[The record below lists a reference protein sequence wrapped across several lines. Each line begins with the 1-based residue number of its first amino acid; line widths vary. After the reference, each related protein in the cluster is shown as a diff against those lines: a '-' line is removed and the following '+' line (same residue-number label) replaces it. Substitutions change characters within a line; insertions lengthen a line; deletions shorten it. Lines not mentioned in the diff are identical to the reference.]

1 MVRPP
6 LLLGC
11 SRLYPELMGTA
22 TREAPG
28 WSSLRV
34 GGWALADR
42 PSALVLLG
50 TSLGSWSSACASWA
64 TSGASF
70 APRAAPGCGTP
81 PGRAATEKLC
91 CAGLAGDLVPG
102 PCGPAVQARR
112 LRVLGQADSHE
123 VPACVSQ
130 PRAEG
135 STAPAPQ
142 GLARRSFTT
151 QRSGCSWDSPQDP
164 PMVPLKPECRP
175 LTRPAVTELGPP
187 AETEGPGLGTV
198 TSHQH
203 PAQYLAGRL
212 QNT

>member
-1 MVRPP
+1 MHHGRLLGPP
-6 LLLGC
+6 LPHGLLQATVP
-11 SRLYPELMGTA
+11 RLAGP
-22 TREAPG
+22 
-28 WSSLRV
+28 
-34 GGWALADR
+34 
-42 PSALVLLG
+42 
-50 TSLGSWSSACASWA
+50 
-64 TSGASF
+64 F
-70 APRAAPGCGTP
+70 
-81 PGRAATEKLC
+81 TEKLC

-135 STAPAPQ
+135 SPPPRPPKACPEVFHHPEIGVLLGLSPAP
-142 GLARRSFTT
+142 T
-151 QRSGCSWDSPQDP
+151 QDP